1 MVSRQQQKLL
11 DANKLIC
18 DEPDTPANEKAFLA
32 RQLVQVTLPHDD
44 PGDVPVW
51 QRRNGN
57 LSMGIRSG
65 WDYENNKPIG
75 YPYGTI
81 PRLLLFWITTE
92 ALRKKERR
100 LEIGNSVSEFMRAL
114 GLNHQNGGIRSD
126 RKRLENQMERLF
138 KARIIFNRHEQ
149 QGNAK
154 GESWAD
160 ISIAEKGELWW
171 DLSKPQQPGL
181 FNSWIELGESFYQ
194 TIKASPV
201 PVDLRALRVLK
212 NSSLALDLYAWSTY
226 RTFTITRRGQEQFIS
241 WTALSKQLG
250 GDYTR
255 PRRFKEKAREALR
268 KVQLVY
274 PALRTE
280 ELIEKNV
287 SKGLVIKPSQTAVKS
302 R

>member
-1 MVSRQQQKLL
+1 MIASRY
-11 DANKLIC
+11 
-18 DEPDTPANEKAFLA
+18 
-32 RQLVQVTLPHDD
+32 
-44 PGDVPVW
+44 
-51 QRRNGN
+51 
-57 LSMGIRSG
+57 S
-65 WDYENNKPIG
+65 

-92 ALRKKERR
+92 AIRTKSRR

-138 KARIIFNRHEQ
+138 KAKINFNLYQ
-149 QGNAK
+149 QKGNNK
-154 GESWAD
+154 GESWTD
-160 ISIAEKGELWW
+160 MSIAESAELWW
-171 DLSKPQQPGL
+171 DFSNPQQPNL
-181 FNSWIELGESFYQ
+181 FNSWIELGESFYN

-201 PVDLRALRVLK
+201 PVDLRALRALK
-212 NSSLALDLYAWSTY
+212 NSALALDLYSWSTY

-241 WTALSKQLG
+241 WNALSKQLG
-250 GDYTR
+250 GDYAR

-274 PALRTE
+274 PALQTE

-287 SKGLVIKPSQTAVKS
+287 SKGLVIMPSTTAVRS